1 MGAKKTNDVQRA
13 HCPIALSLEV
23 FGDRWTLL
31 ILRDMMLGG
40 RRHFR
45 EFLRSP
51 EGISS
56 NILADRLARLQDDGI
71 ITRADDP
78 THSQKGVFSLTEKG
92 IQLVPV
98 LVQIASWG
106 RRHLPGSG
114 AAVRTALLEEGGPRV
129 VEAFMDE
136 LRETHLGVPP
146 KRSRSK
152 TASVAS
158 RLRAAYERV
167 LTQSAQSAD

>member
-1 MGAKKTNDVQRA
+1 MRAKKPDDQHRSS
-13 HCPIALSLEV
+13 CPINLSLEI

-31 ILRDMMLGG
+31 ILRDMAFRG

-56 NILADRLARLQDDGI
+56 NILADRLTKLQDEGV

-92 IQLVPV
+92 VQLVPV

-106 RRHLPGSG
+106 QRNVPGSLEVG
-114 AAVRTALLEEGGPRV
+114 RMVALEKGGSR
-129 VEAFMDE
+129 AIQRLMDE
-136 LRETHLGVPP
+136 LRESHLG
-146 KRSRSK
+146 RSR
-152 TASVAS
+152 
-158 RLRAAYERV
+158 
-167 LTQSAQSAD
+167 

>member
-1 MGAKKTNDVQRA
+1 MAF
-13 HCPIALSLEV
+13 L
-23 FGDRWTLL
+23 
-31 ILRDMMLGG
+31 G

-45 EFLRSP
+45 EFLRSD

-56 NILADRLARLQDDGI
+56 NILADRLAKLQNEGI

-106 RRHLPGSG
+106 RSNVPGSLEG
-114 AAVRTALLEEGGPRV
+114 DRMAALEKGGSCALQ
-129 VEAFMDE
+129 AYMDE
-136 LRETHLGVPP
+136 LRASHLG
-146 KRSRSK
+146 RS
-152 TASVAS
+152 
-158 RLRAAYERV
+158 
-167 LTQSAQSAD
+167 